1 MTHGSKVDIPAGQ
14 GQAQP
19 ETTMNAERLLERA
32 RMQARTAE
40 PVVPLN
46 FELHHRLS
54 RLGGAKAST
63 LTSAM
68 ASLVRLRKAR
78 ADQ

>member
-1 MTHGSKVDIPAGQ
+1 MTHGLKVDIPAGQ
-14 GQAQP
+14 GQPQP
-19 ETTMNAERLLERA
+19 ETKINAERVLDRA
-32 RMQARTAE
+32 RMRALTAE

-46 FELHHRLS
+46 VELHQLLS

-68 ASLVRLRKAR
+68 ASLVRLRKTL